1 MWPRKS
7 PAEMEFNTIRVMIRI
22 YCRHHHKP
30 ENELCADC
38 SDLLDY
44 AADRLNKCPFGSDKP
59 TCENCTIHC
68 YQPDRREQARKV
80 MRFAGPRMIWQHPIL
95 AIIHLIKV
103 RKEKQNSF

>member
-1 MWPRKS
+1 MWRRKS

-22 YCRHHHKP
+22 YCQQHHEP

-44 AADRLNKCPFGSDKP
+44 AVDRLDKCPFGAKKP

-68 YQPDRREQARKV
+68 YQPDRREQARIV
-80 MRFAGPRMIWQHPIL
+80 MRFAGPRMMWRHPIL

-103 RKEKQNSF
+103 WKEKRNTL